1 MRPFSHT
8 SACLRTSS
16 KCTSQERACEIGGP
30 VNETSYQPMLPLKDL
45 LETTGLESFGTGT
58 GVHGSFA
65 PACAQSSRSPTL
77 PGSARNLQPLESGTS
92 RDARSPARDP
102 PAPPGDGATV
112 ASFEARARP
121 ALGGD
126 LSMRRPTTTP
136 ATETVAHAP
145 SSSIRRRKRD
155 TIPEITGGS
164 ACAPAPGRRARSSHT
179 CGPRAIRSRCPSS
192 SLRATGRRSDTSVAI
207 ARTASS
213 SPSAP
218 TSRRCL
224 PAAGSA
230 RRSNT
235 TKRRRRPAAALDHAH
250 PRDSA
255 TIEPPEASIS
265 DLPER
270 LTHESAGRARKS
282 LAAHQRLDPAHTPN
296 DPLSCAR
303 RHAAITAPK
312 PDRTTIAS
320 TCRVITPLKRTP
332 LRALP
337 PDSRHGQ
344 ENEDC
349 TLTTQSS
356 TQYNVELWVVIV
368 SCATSR

>member
-16 KCTSQERACEIGGP
+16 KCTSQERSCEIGGP

-45 LETTGLESFGTGT
+45 LETTGLKSFGTGT

-77 PGSARNLQPLESGTS
+77 PGSARHLQPLESGTS
-92 RDARSPARDP
+92 RGARSPARDP

-121 ALGGD
+121 ARGGD

-235 TKRRRRPAAALDHAH
+235 TKRRRRPGSRTAARQRDNRATRGVYLRH
-250 PRDSA
+250 PRTPHTRVGWASA
-255 TIEPPEASIS
+255 EIARSPPTPRSSTYTERPPFYAS
-265 DLPER
+265 
-270 LTHESAGRARKS
+270 
-282 LAAHQRLDPAHTPN
+282 
-296 DPLSCAR
+296 

-312 PDRTTIAS
+312 PDRTTTAS
-320 TCRVITPLKRTP
+320 TRRVITPLKRTP
-332 LRALP
+332 RRALP
-337 PDSRHGQ
+337 PGSRHGQ

-349 TLTTQSS
+349 TLATQSS
-356 TQYNVELWVVIV
+356 ARYDVELWVVIV